1 MKATLLL
8 TFLAGTALAA
18 DFPALYNSERDQG
31 GPMPAEEAARTM
43 TLPPGFKATVFAAE
57 PEVQNPIAM
66 AWDARG
72 RLWVAEN
79 YTYAE
84 SPKKLDLA
92 LRDRILIFEDGRGE
106 GRFTSRKVFS
116 DTVQT
121 LTSIEPGR
129 GGVWAMCPPQLLFI
143 PDANGDDV
151 PDGAPQV
158 VLDGF
163 KVPPAN
169 HHNFAN
175 GLRFGPD
182 GWLYGRCGHSAP
194 GAVGAPGTPEAERI
208 PLHGSMWRYHTERK
222 IFEALSTGTTNPWGH
237 DWDDYGELFF
247 INTVNGHLW
256 HSIPGAHFEVTGGN
270 AHTYSL
276 IDQHADHWH
285 FDTAQKWTQ
294 SRAGAANAYGGGHAH
309 VGAMIYLGGRW
320 PLEYRG
326 DLFTFNMHGFRA
338 NREKLERSGSGYVG
352 RHGQDFV
359 TVADKW
365 FRGIE
370 LSYGPDGNVFAPDW
384 SDAGECHESNGVHRT
399 SGRIYRIAYGET
411 KAETGFD
418 LAKLSESELVELHTD
433 KNEWFVRQARLALAN
448 RAARGEKLGVAPSG
462 LRALFKDGLH
472 DWHKLR
478 ALSTLYA
485 IGAADPP
492 FLRAQLQ
499 HENEHVRAWAVRL
512 LTDTWRLDTSESER
526 PAKADAATTV
536 AQCRELLP
544 IFTTLVRGEKS
555 ALVRLA
561 LASTLQRLPVSLR
574 VPLAAELVKRPEDG
588 DDHNLPLM
596 VWYGLIP
603 VAEHDQASLA
613 KLTPECH
620 LRLTRRYIVRRLAE
634 DLEKDPGPL
643 NEVLSLAAASPSS
656 AFKYDVLGGLSEALT
671 GWRKAAKPTAWEAF
685 AAPLAKSTETAAQDL
700 VRDLNVL
707 FGDGRALDAV
717 KKIALDETA
726 AIPVRKTALQT
737 LIDSRAPDLREIC
750 EKLLEVSGIN
760 PIAARGLATFDDPA
774 VAAALVKAYRKF
786 RADDRPQLLA
796 ALVSR
801 PSFAGPLLEAIA
813 KGAIPR
819 GDLTPFHAR
828 QIRGFNDL
836 TLQRRLTDVW
846 GDLREA
852 AADKREII
860 AKLKQQLTPALL
872 AKSDLSAGRAAFAQ
886 VCAACHKLYGEG
898 GEVGPDLTGTG
909 RANLDYLLENV
920 VDPSAVVTADFRM
933 TVVNM
938 KDGRVLNGFVTAKT
952 DRTLTLRTMTE
963 KLTLERRE
971 VTALQE
977 LPQSLM
983 PEGLLQAFTE
993 SQVRDLL
1000 AYLMH
1005 PSQVPLPPAP

>member
-1 MKATLLL
+1 MRTP
-8 TFLAGTALAA
+8 TRSSISTPITGTSI
-18 DFPALYNSERDQG
+18 PR
-31 GPMPAEEAARTM
+31 
-43 TLPPGFKATVFAAE
+43 K
-57 PEVQNPIAM
+57 
-66 AWDARG
+66 
-72 RLWVAEN
+72 
-79 YTYAE
+79 
-84 SPKKLDLA
+84 
-92 LRDRILIFEDGRGE
+92 DGRN
-106 GRFTSRKVFS
+106 RVRAR
-116 DTVQT
+116 QT
-121 LTSIEPGR
+121 LI
-129 GGVWAMCPPQLLFI
+129 
-143 PDANGDDV
+143 
-151 PDGAPQV
+151 
-158 VLDGF
+158 
-163 KVPPAN
+163 
-169 HHNFAN
+169 
-175 GLRFGPD
+175 
-182 GWLYGRCGHSAP
+182 
-194 GAVGAPGTPEAERI
+194 
-208 PLHGSMWRYHTERK
+208 
-222 IFEALSTGTTNPWGH
+222 
-237 DWDDYGELFF
+237 
-247 INTVNGHLW
+247 
-256 HSIPGAHFEVTGGN
+256 
-270 AHTYSL
+270 
-276 IDQHADHWH
+276 
-285 FDTAQKWTQ
+285 
-294 SRAGAANAYGGGHAH
+294 GGGHAH
-309 VGAMIYLGGRW
+309 VGAMIYLGDNW
-320 PLEYRG
+320 PAEYRG
-326 DLFTFNMHGFRA
+326 DLFTLNMHGFRA

-359 TVADKW
+359 TVADTW

-370 LSYGPDGNVFAPDW
+370 LSYGPDGGVFVLDW
-384 SDAGECHESNGVHRT
+384 SDTGECHESNGVHRT

-512 LTDTWRLDTSESER
+512 LTDAWRLDTSESER

-555 ALVRLA
+555 GLVRLA

-620 LRLTRRYIVRRLAE
+620 LPLTRRYIVRRLAE

-700 VRDLNVL
+700 VRDLNVV

-801 PSFAGPLLEAIA
+801 PSFAGPLLDAIA

-836 TLQRRLTDVW
+836 TLQRRLTEVW

-852 AADKREII
+852 AADKQEII

-886 VCAACHKLYGEG
+886 VCAG
-898 GEVGPDLTGTG
+898 
-909 RANLDYLLENV
+909 
-920 VDPSAVVTADFRM
+920 
-933 TVVNM
+933 
-938 KDGRVLNGFVTAKT
+938 
-952 DRTLTLRTMTE
+952 
-963 KLTLERRE
+963 
-971 VTALQE
+971 
-977 LPQSLM
+977 
-983 PEGLLQAFTE
+983 
-993 SQVRDLL
+993 
-1000 AYLMH
+1000 
-1005 PSQVPLPPAP
+1005 LPPALRRGWRGRTRSHRHRPGESRLPSRKHHRPQRRGHRRLPHDGGEHERRPRPQWVRHRENGPDPYAPHDDGKAHARASRGHRVAGTPPISHARRTAPSLHRKPGPRPSRLPHAPEPGAPAPGAVTVDARGVSTPPNRRRLSCPSSSAANAWPDTV